1 MPQILFRN
9 LNLLDPR
16 WNEPRGGYEV
26 LVEGDT
32 IKEVSSKPIK
42 AAKARVVDCGKRTLM
57 PGLIDCHVHVFL
69 VEVNFRLLEAMPLT
83 LLTAKSADLIAI
95 DGNPLRKLELFLDQG
110 RHLPMI
116 MKAGKFHK
124 NRLR

>member
-16 WNEPRGGYEV
+16 WNEARGGYEV

-32 IKEVSSKPIK
+32 IKEVSSRPIK
-42 AAKARVVDCGKRTLM
+42 ASGAQVVDCGGRTLM

-69 VEVNFRLLEAMPLT
+69 VEVNHPPARGHA
-83 LLTAKSADLIAI
+83 AHAAD
-95 DGNPLRKLELFLDQG
+95 GTSRPT
-110 RHLPMI
+110 
-116 MKAGKFHK
+116 
-124 NRLR
+124 